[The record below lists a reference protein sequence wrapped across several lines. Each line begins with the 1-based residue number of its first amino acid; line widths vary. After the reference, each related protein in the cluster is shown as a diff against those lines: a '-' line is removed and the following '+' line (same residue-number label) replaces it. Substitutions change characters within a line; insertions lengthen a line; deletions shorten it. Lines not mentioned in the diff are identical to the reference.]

1 MSLGSLKS
9 FLWYALHLTE
19 ASVLCFHTW
28 VLSGLAVGSGC
39 SLMAARWQV
48 FFPTRVPS
56 GFTSSPSMVA
66 AIAGYCDILVYQYGR
81 NTPFLKLESVK
92 LLAEDIERNF
102 LDAYFWQSY
111 FGYNI
116 KLQATKPKIN
126 KWDYTIL
133 KSSAQQGNNQQ
144 NCYQLQ
150 AQAIG
155 PTMGQLTEGG
165 GVKARNMTLSRK
177 SADSC
182 IKITILSWSGCCFLL

>member
-1 MSLGSLKS
+1 MLIFGTHILDI
-9 FLWYALHLTE
+9 
-19 ASVLCFHTW
+19 
-28 VLSGLAVGSGC
+28 
-39 SLMAARWQV
+39 
-48 FFPTRVPS
+48 
-56 GFTSSPSMVA
+56 TS
-66 AIAGYCDILVYQYGR
+66 
-81 NTPFLKLESVK
+81 
-92 LLAEDIERNF
+92 
-102 LDAYFWQSY
+102 
-111 FGYNI
+111 